1 MQQTVCSA
9 QVDECTEVC
18 NVFDNAFY
26 YITNVDSCKE
36 FFLHFCFLCNQ
47 QLFTVADDSSSA
59 WIELADHKLDF
70 LTCIFAKI
78 SFVSIRYQACR
89 DKYSCFVDHNAQTTI
104 EYLCNRCFQYFVIFK
119 SFFQSLVSFFC
130 CQTFVSQQ
138 NLSFTI
144 VYFQDFCFHFVVN
157 MNNIL
162 EIYA

>member
-1 MQQTVCSA
+1 MLSNGVDNLFASFLSTICGSLLSVCVTA
-9 QVDECTEVC
+9 LA
-18 NVFDNAFY
+18 AFAV
-26 YITNVDSCKE
+26 T
-36 FFLHFCFLCNQ
+36 L
-47 QLFTVADDSSSA
+47 
-59 WIELADHKLDF
+59 
-70 LTCIFAKI
+70 IFRT
-78 SFVSIRYQACR
+78 S
-89 DKYSCFVDHNAQTTI
+89 T
-104 EYLCNRCFQYFVIFK
+104 CFQYFVIFK